1 MKNRSG
7 TYKIWP
13 NPYLSK
19 KRDYLVSAQL
29 HINAGPNF
37 TRNDRSK
44 IKDYIYLCCKESSH
58 IEKVGTEYKA
68 WCDVKSKSI
77 INEMDLFLESLTK
90 SIFFLF

>member
-1 MKNRSG
+1 MGRDSRDRDKVKVEVSKMKNRSG

-68 WCDVKSKSI
+68 
-77 INEMDLFLESLTK
+77 
-90 SIFFLF
+90 